1 MTDTLFT
8 VLGLPVTGFG
18 LGMAGALL
26 VALGVELAWC
36 KARGVSY
43 GVFIRFAALAVP
55 LTLLCSRL
63 LFVLAESTYYLTT
76 LSNPALA
83 LRFWDGGY
91 SLVGA
96 LLGMLLAA
104 WAAEKL
110 LRAPRRRLM
119 DGLALALPAGILVER
134 LCETGTGMGMGKTI
148 ATPAL
153 LFLGVEDTF
162 TGEWVHPVYLYEAA
176 LAGII
181 GLGLLVWASAPPG
194 RYRRA
199 RRSVRAVPAVF
210 GVTQIVMECL
220 RNDLHMVVHFV
231 PVQQVVELLM
241 VLAVL
246 LRWQRRFSRVP
257 GMKKGRTLWVWPVAL
272 AMRGRGGGHGVPGG
286 PRPGQAA
293 VLQCDEPVRG
303 GDRRAG
309 ADLPQGQPETRPV
322 NQRRLGQSF

>member
-1 MTDTLFT
+1 MTDTLLT
-8 VLGLPVTGFG
+8 VFGLPVTGFG

-26 VALGVELAWC
+26 AALAAELAWC
-36 KARGVSY
+36 KARGVGY
-43 GVFIRFAALAVP
+43 GTFIRFAALAVP
-55 LTLLCSRL
+55 LTLACSRL

-110 LRAPRRRLM
+110 LRVPRRLLT

-153 LFLGVEDTF
+153 LFLGVEDPF

-176 LAGII
+176 LAALI
-181 GLGLLVWASAPPG
+181 GLGLLIWVLHRRGDTGAPG
-194 RYRRA
+194 DLCG
-199 RRSVRAVPAVF
+199 VFVLLF
-210 GVTQIVMECL
+210 GVMQMIMECL

-231 PVQQVVELLM
+231 PVQQVAELLM

-246 LRWQRRFSRVP
+246 AHWQRRLSRVP
-257 GMKKGRTLWVWPVAL
+257 DMKKGRTLWVWPVTLVCVGVAVAMEFLVDRGPDKLLYYSVMSLCVAVIAAL
-272 AMRGRGGGHGVPGG
+272 ALLCRKRSL
-286 PRPGQAA
+286 RAA
-293 VLQCDEPVRG
+293 R
-303 GDRRAG
+303 
-309 ADLPQGQPETRPV
+309 
-322 NQRRLGQSF
+322 

>member
-110 LRAPRRRLM
+110 LRVPRRLLM

-176 LAGII
+176 LAGIV
-181 GLGLLVWASAPPG
+181 GLGLLVWVLRRRGDTGAPG
-194 RYRRA
+194 DLCGLFLLF
-199 RRSVRAVPAVF
+199 F

-272 AMRGRGGGHGVPGG
+272 VCVGVAVAMEFLVDRGPDKLLYYSVMSLCVAVI
-286 PRPGQAA
+286 AA
-293 VLQCDEPVRG
+293 LALICRKGSLKPAR
-303 GDRRAG
+303 
-309 ADLPQGQPETRPV
+309 
-322 NQRRLGQSF
+322 

>member
-1 MTDTLFT
+1 M
-8 VLGLPVTGFG
+8 
-18 LGMAGALL
+18 
-26 VALGVELAWC
+26 
-36 KARGVSY
+36 
-43 GVFIRFAALAVP
+43 
-55 LTLLCSRL
+55 
-63 LFVLAESTYYLTT
+63 
-76 LSNPALA
+76 
-83 LRFWDGGY
+83 
-91 SLVGA
+91 GA

-104 WAAEKL
+104 WAAEKM
-110 LRAPRRRLM
+110 LRAPRRLLM

-181 GLGLLVWASAPPG
+181 GLGLLVWVLRRRGDTGAPG
-194 RYRRA
+194 DLCGLFLLF
-199 RRSVRAVPAVF
+199 F

-272 AMRGRGGGHGVPGG
+272 VCVGVAVAMEFLVDRGPDKLLYYSVMSLCVAVI
-286 PRPGQAA
+286 AA
-293 VLQCDEPVRG
+293 LALICRKGSLKPAR
-303 GDRRAG
+303 
-309 ADLPQGQPETRPV
+309 
-322 NQRRLGQSF
+322 

>member
-1 MTDTLFT
+1 MTDTLLT
-8 VLGLPVTGFG
+8 VFGLPVTGFG

-26 VALGVELAWC
+26 AALAAELAWC
-36 KARGVSY
+36 KARGVGY
-43 GVFIRFAALAVP
+43 GTFIRFAALAVP
-55 LTLLCSRL
+55 LTLACSRL

-91 SLVGA
+91 SPVGA

-110 LRAPRRRLM
+110 LRVPRRLLT

-153 LFLGVEDTF
+153 LFLGVEDPF

-176 LAGII
+176 LAALI
-181 GLGLLVWASAPPG
+181 GLGLLIWVLHRRGDTGAPG
-194 RYRRA
+194 DLCG
-199 RRSVRAVPAVF
+199 VFVLLF
-210 GVTQIVMECL
+210 GVTQMIMECL

-231 PVQQVVELLM
+231 PVQQVAELLM

-246 LRWQRRFSRVP
+246 AHWQRRLSRVP
-257 GMKKGRTLWVWPVAL
+257 DMKKGRTLWVWPVTLVCVGVAVAMEFLVDRGPDKLLYYSVMSLCVAVIAAL
-272 AMRGRGGGHGVPGG
+272 ALLCRKRSL
-286 PRPGQAA
+286 RAA
-293 VLQCDEPVRG
+293 R
-303 GDRRAG
+303 
-309 ADLPQGQPETRPV
+309 
-322 NQRRLGQSF
+322 